1 MAEATLNQTNAAPKA
16 KETETKMETE
26 LKFDDNVLAKIVG
39 ITSSEVK
46 GIYSMHGG
54 MIANVTDKLRKTEDP
69 TKGVSVDTDDQHVT
83 VSLDAVLRYGESAP
97 DVFDRATKAI
107 VKNIKEMT
115 GMTVD
120 GVTMTVKDM
129 LTEDEI
135 EAEEAKEDDDKDKD

>member
-1 MAEATLNQTNAAPKA
+1 MQ
-16 KETETKMETE
+16 TE
-26 LKFDDNVLAKIVG
+26 LKFDDNVIAKIVG

-46 GIYSMHGG
+46 GIHSMHGG
-54 MIANVTDKLRKTEDP
+54 MIANVADKLRKEDDP

-83 VSLDAVLRYGESAP
+83 VNLDAVLRYGESAP

-107 VKNIKEMT
+107 AKNVKDMT

-135 EAEEAKEDDDKDKD
+135 EAEEAKNNDDNDKK